1 MAAIDG
7 TGRPGAEPVAQDRPR
22 RWRRPRR
29 GQRGRADVAGDASA
43 GPGAQGVPMP
53 RPDAV
58 ARAGLLVWAPVLLA
72 FGIGAWFSLPV
83 EPRATGYAAVA
94 GVAVASLLLAWDLA
108 RRAARGRMDPDRAD
122 RLRLAALGVA
132 LILGG
137 TLVAGARAHHVAAP
151 VLDFRYYGPI
161 EGRVVAIDRSARDRM
176 RITLDRVVLRDTP
189 PGRTPA
195 RVRLSLTDP
204 QTLTDPQ
211 ALPDPGARIMLTGHL
226 GPPPGPAE
234 PGGFDFRRGA
244 FFERLGA
251 VGYTRTPLMVVAPAP
266 PGALDAQTL
275 RLQVAQAMREAIGG
289 PEGAVA
295 AALMTGDRSGISEA
309 TNQVMR
315 DSNLYHI
322 VSISGLHM
330 SMLAGFVY
338 GALRLALA
346 AAQAAG
352 PLAGVLAGRPMHKI
366 AAAAGLA
373 AAAGYLWLSG
383 GGVPTE
389 RAFLMVAVMLVAVL
403 ADRRAISLRT
413 VAVAALAIL
422 LAAPEA
428 LVSAGFQMSFAATVA
443 LIAVFPT
450 WSRRAGALPWW
461 MRGAAMLVLSSLIA
475 GLATAP
481 IAAAQFNRTTHYGLV
496 ANLLAVPVMGVLVM
510 PAGVFALLLAPLG
523 LAGPALW
530 VMGLGTRWM
539 LWVAATVA
547 GWGGAVTPLPA
558 PHWTALPLM
567 ATGATV
573 ALLVMRRGASRSRQL
588 VAAGALALVG
598 AGVAVWVNSPRPALL
613 IADDAGAVGVQTPQ
627 GRALSKPAGA
637 FVADSWLRADGDLA
651 SAEAAAAR
659 PGWSGPRGTRSADLP
674 RAGGAP
680 LRVTHLSG
688 KGAAGR
694 VSTACADADI
704 VVLAAPAPDG
714 APQGGCRVI
723 DQTGL
728 RRSGARALWVDAG
741 ALAWRTATESAGA
754 RLWSDRAVRAR
765 AGLAPSRQPWR
776 RARVPAGAAPPNPDA
791 PPPGPPRNRI
801 DTAGTA
807 EPQRVPPR
815 GPTGDA
821 VASAGPAATEPMQQP

>member
-1 MAAIDG
+1 MAVIDV
-7 TGRPGAEPVAQDRPR
+7 PGGPGGDPVAQDA
-22 RWRRPRR
+22 PRR
-29 GQRGRADVAGDASA
+29 GRLPRRRQGGSAADAPDAAAGR
-43 GPGAQGVPMP
+43 GAQAVPTP

-72 FGIGAWFSLPV
+72 VGIGAWFTLPV
-83 EPRATGYAAVA
+83 EPRAPAYAAVA
-94 GVAVASLLLAWDLA
+94 VAAVAALLLARGLA

-122 RLRLAALGVA
+122 RLRLAALGAA
-132 LILGG
+132 LVLGG

-244 FFERLGA
+244 FFDRLGA
-251 VGYTRTPLMVVAPAP
+251 VGYTRTPLMLAEAAM
-266 PGALDAQTL
+266 PGPLDAQTL
-275 RLQVAQAMREAIGG
+275 RLHLAQAMRESIRG

-338 GALRLALA
+338 GALRMALA
-346 AAQAAG
+346 AAQATG
-352 PLAGVLAGRPMHKI
+352 PLAGALAGRPVHKI
-366 AAAAGLA
+366 AAAVGLA

-389 RAFLMVAVMLVAVL
+389 RAFLMVAVMLAAVL

-413 VAVAALAIL
+413 VAVAALVIL

-573 ALLVMRRGASRSRQL
+573 ALLVMRRGASRSRRL
-588 VAAGALALVG
+588 VAAAALALVG

-613 IADDAGAVGVQTPQ
+613 VAEDAGAMGVQTAQ

-651 SAEAAAAR
+651 LADEAAAR
-659 PGWSGPRGTRSADLP
+659 PGWSGPRGARSADLP
-674 RAGGAP
+674 GPDGTT

-694 VSTACADADI
+694 LSTACADADI

-714 APQGGCRVI
+714 APRGRCRLI
-723 DQTGL
+723 DQTDL
-728 RRSGARALWVDAG
+728 RRSGARALWVGAG
-741 ALAWRTATESAGA
+741 KLVWRTAAGTAGA

-765 AGLAPSRQPWR
+765 AGLAPPPQPWR
-776 RARVPAGAAPPNPDA
+776 RKAGTPSAAPPPADA
-791 PPPGPPRNRI
+791 APHKKTPR
-801 DTAGTA
+801 
-807 EPQRVPPR
+807 
-815 GPTGDA
+815 PTH
-821 VASAGPAATEPMQQP
+821 SAGPAGSHRMPAGGATGDGVAAPRPAAARPMQQP